1 MKIEDYTQLKEWA
14 EKLGYKLSP
23 SVEYKVVDGVGGM
36 YAKNDINEYDVLYSG
51 PGSVKAEWVGNN
63 LTLDYLSD
71 VIREYKLGTE
81 SEIHQMFSAFETIE
95 FFKEYSIYFV
105 TDSEL
110 ETLQQIS
117 QSAWVYAQEYR
128 NNLKNQFE
136 WLRGKFGNDVTDDDI
151 IYILLNS
158 ESRAWG
164 DGGFNPILDLFNHSS
179 RKGNARMRVGS
190 ENRFVL
196 GARTSYKKGEQ
207 IYDSYG
213 QSDIYHYCAAY
224 NFFDPSDYHCS
235 NIVCRLDIA
244 AESEVQKLQL
254 SEMKKS
260 FNVVE
265 RDING
270 VPKYKIINRDIFI
283 TENGPNRN
291 MVKVMDIISKN
302 DVNTFD
308 EPVRMDNYETS
319 FLVAFT
325 DWLNLV
331 ESTTNP
337 MSVDKSKITPRLESW
352 YNAAIKELDLIK
364 INRSWLL
371 NTNLNM
377 PNFGGLKTIENLENQ
392 K

>member
-117 QSAWVYAQEYR
+117 QSAWVYAQQYR
-128 NNLKNQFE
+128 NKLKNHFE

-265 RDING
+265 RDANG
-270 VPKYKIINRDIFI
+270 VPKYKII
-283 TENGPNRN
+283 NRN

>member
-1 MKIEDYTQLKEWA
+1 MKISDYNKLKDWA
-14 EKLGYKLSP
+14 ENLGYKLSP
-23 SVEYKVVDGVGGM
+23 SVEYKVVDGAGGM

-51 PGSVKAEWVGNN
+51 PVSVKSDWAGRN
-63 LTLDYLSD
+63 LSLDYLSD
-71 VIREYKLGTE
+71 IIREYKLGNK
-81 SEIHQMFSAFETIE
+81 SEIYQMFSAFETME
-95 FFKEYSIYFV
+95 FFKKYSIYFV

-117 QSAWVYAQEYR
+117 ESAWVYAQEYR
-128 NNLKNQFE
+128 NKLKNQFQ
-136 WLRGKFGNDVTDDDI
+136 WLRDKFDGDVTDDDI

-179 RKGNARMRVGS
+179 RKGNARMRVSS

-213 QSDIYHYCAAY
+213 QNDIYHFCAAY

-235 NIVCRLDIA
+235 NIVCRLDIT

-260 FNVVE
+260 FNVIE
-265 RDING
+265 KDING
-270 VPKYKIINRDIFI
+270 VPKYKILNSDIFI
-283 TENGPNRN
+283 TEDGPNRN
-291 MVKVMDIISKN
+291 MVKVIDTISKT

-319 FLVAFT
+319 FLVVFT
-325 DWLNLV
+325 EWLNLI

-352 YNAAIKELDLIK
+352 YNAAVRELDLIK

-377 PNFGGLKTIENLENQ
+377 PNFGAIKTIENLENQ

>member
-1 MKIEDYTQLKEWA
+1 MKISDYNKLKDWA

-51 PGSVKAEWVGNN
+51 PGSVKAEWMGNN
-63 LTLDYLSD
+63 LTLEYLSD
-71 VIREYKLGTE
+71 VIREYKLGTK
-81 SEIHQMFSAFETIE
+81 SEIHQMFNAFETIE

-128 NNLKNQFE
+128 NKLKNQFE

-164 DGGFNPILDLFNHSS
+164 DGGFNPLLDLFNHSG
-179 RKGNARMRVGS
+179 RKGNARMKLPS

-207 IYDSYG
+207 VYDSYG
-213 QSDIYHYCAAY
+213 QSDIYHFCAAY

-235 NIVCRLDIA
+235 NIVARLDIG

-254 SEMKKS
+254 SEIKKS

-265 RDING
+265 KDVNG
-270 VPKYKIINRDIFI
+270 VPKYKILNTNLFI
-283 TENGPNRN
+283 TEDGPNRN
-291 MVKVMDIISKN
+291 MVKVIDIVSKT
-302 DVNTFD
+302 DVNTFH

-319 FLVAFT
+319 FLVVFSE
-325 DWLNLV
+325 WLDLI

-337 MSVDKSKITPRLESW
+337 MSVDKSKITPRLECW
-352 YNAAIKELDLIK
+352 YNAALKELDLIK
-364 INRSWLL
+364 INRYWLL
-371 NTNLNM
+371 NTNITM
-377 PNFGGLKTIENLENQ
+377 PNYGGQKIIENLENQ